1 MLQFKYSVL
10 IRLLNV
16 FLLWFKYNAYTFRQI
31 IIDNIIHPLVLSDIF
46 VKIELFTYSHS
57 VTIYLHYVMWFFFSY
72 VHCGTFY

>member
-46 VKIELFTYSHS
+46 VKIELFTYS
-57 VTIYLHYVMWFFFSY
+57 VTTYLHYVMWFFFSY